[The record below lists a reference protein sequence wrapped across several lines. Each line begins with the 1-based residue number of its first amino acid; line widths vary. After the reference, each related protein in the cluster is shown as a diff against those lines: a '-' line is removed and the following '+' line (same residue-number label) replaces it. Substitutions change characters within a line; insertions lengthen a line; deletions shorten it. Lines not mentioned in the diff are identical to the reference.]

1 MMQAFINPYA
11 RKFPKKSME
20 EAQEGKENTDLACES
35 GRLTIAMKTLLL
47 LHSDRMLVIQQ
58 Y

>member
-20 EAQEGKENTDLACES
+20 EAQEGKGNIDLACGS
-35 GRLTIAMKTLLL
+35 GRLTIAMKMLLL
-47 LHSDRMLVIQQ
+47 LHSDRKLTIHD
-58 Y
+58 